1 MTMIKVGFIALVTTS
16 LAVPAANAQTLELP
30 RGRQGYWVSV
40 GMNEVVSAIREKG
53 KDKGIYTS
61 QGLSIRLGEMV
72 TERLGLGLFFDYGG
86 LVDQKKNN
94 GEFTKDDKG
103 GTGGIGLE
111 GSLCVWRTLAL
122 RTGFG
127 FGVVMLTDNATEEK
141 SLRGGAG
148 SYLMLGASYEFFP
161 WRRRV
166 TGGWAI
172 SPALDVRVMPDG
184 NVKAYTGLLG
194 VSVTWWSGL
203 ERNML
208 ILPEE

>member
-1 MTMIKVGFIALVTTS
+1 MTTIKAGFLALVAAS
-16 LAVPAANAQTLELP
+16 LAGVAANAQTLELP
-30 RGRQGYWVSV
+30 KARQGYWVSV
-40 GMNEVVSAIREKG
+40 GLNQGASAIREKG
-53 KDKGIYTS
+53 KSKGVYAAG
-61 QGLSIRLGEMV
+61 GLSIRLGEMV

-86 LVDQKKNN
+86 LVKQEKAA
-94 GEFTKDDKG
+94 GVYTRDDKG
-103 GTGGIGLE
+103 ATGGVGFE
-111 GSLCVWRTLAL
+111 GNLKLWRTLAV

-127 FGVVMLTDNATEEK
+127 FGVVMLTDDATEAKE
-141 SLRGGAG
+141 LRGGAG

-161 WRRRV
+161 WRNRL

-172 SPALDVRVMPDG
+172 SPALDFRVMPDG
-184 NVKAYTGLLG
+184 NVKAFTGFLG